1 MGLTKQSDNS
11 VVYLEVKHYCL
22 WRSLKKRVDGCD
34 EVDANNPTTGQ
45 TVKKYG
51 YRYRSL
57 TGRAVK
63 LVKYDTE
70 KKYSKRYFG
79 FKLHMVDGG
88 DTFVIDMP
96 YNSQILRRF
105 LRLSRNIDWNFPFSI
120 TIFKGKKKGGG
131 GFEDTGIWFEQAGE
145 TIKAYYTRENPHG
158 IPPAGQDPH
167 THEWDFREQHRWL
180 VDRLKSETIPDIE
193 VAAARTAPPIEP
205 HEEISDAAEPE
216 PVDETEP
223 FAPIDDDDLPF

>member
-1 MGLTKQSDNS
+1 M
-11 VVYLEVKHYCL
+11 
-22 WRSLKKRVDGCD
+22 
-34 EVDANNPTTGQ
+34 
-45 TVKKYG
+45 
-51 YRYRSL
+51 
-57 TGRAVK
+57 K

-105 LRLSRNIDWNFPFSI
+105 LRLSRNIDWNFPFAI
-120 TIFKGKKKGGG
+120 TIFKGKKKEGG
-131 GFEDTGIWFEQAGE
+131 GFEDTGIWFEQASE

-158 IPPAGQDPH
+158 MPPARQDPD

-193 VAAARTAPPIEP
+193 AAAARTAPPIEP
-205 HEEISDAAEPE
+205 HEEITDAAETE
-216 PVDETEP
+216 SVDETEP
-223 FAPIDDDDLPF
+223 FAPTDDDVPF